1 MVIQSICKS
10 CGKPIWGNY
19 LTAFGSTWHPE
30 HFICAACGL
39 PIAGASFQ
47 VYQGAPYHMECYRDR
62 IAPRCAY
69 CDQPLVGEYLV
80 DQWGTRYGKEHQNQ
94 YPHCA
99 YCGRLV
105 PPRDQEAGN
114 DVVRCPIC
122 RSTSIETAEAAK
134 PIFSQLIRW
143 VGTQGLRY
151 NNLPISLELCDRAK
165 LARYLS
171 EHTLISHSL
180 GATMS
185 TTYMQNG
192 QAVRTE
198 VRGVAV
204 LHGLPSTLFQGVTIH
219 ELGHV
224 WLVVQGISNLPSWAE
239 EGFCELLS
247 YRYYTELNTPESRY
261 HATAIEHNPDPIYGA
276 GFQRVRAIADPIGF
290 QRFIEMMQTTKRLPG
305 TH

>member
-1 MVIQSICKS
+1 MAIQPICKG
-10 CGKPIWGNY
+10 CGQPVWGDY
-19 LTAFGSTWHPE
+19 LTALGATWHPE
-30 HFICAACGL
+30 HFICAVCKL
-39 PIAGASFQ
+39 PIRGTSFQ
-47 VYQGAPYHMECYRDR
+47 IHDGAPCHVECFRDH

-69 CDQPLVGEYLV
+69 CGKPLIGEYLV
-80 DQWGTRYGKEHQNQ
+80 DQWGTRYCKEHEHQ

-105 PPRDQEAGN
+105 PPQDQEHGS
-114 DVVRCPIC
+114 DSIRCPIC
-122 RSTSIETAEAAK
+122 RSTAIETAEGAK
-134 PIFSQLIRW
+134 PVFSQLIRW
-143 VGTQGLRY
+143 VSSQSLRY

-165 LARYLS
+165 LAHYLGGHS
-171 EHTLISHSL
+171 LAHSL

-192 QAVRTE
+192 RPVRTE

-204 LHGLPSTLFQGVTIH
+204 LHGLPSMLFQGVTIH

-247 YRYYTELNTPESRY
+247 HRYYTQLNTPESRY
-261 HATAIEHNPDPIYGA
+261 HATAIERNPDPIYGE
-276 GFQRVRAIADPIGF
+276 GFRRVRASVDSVGF
-290 QRFIEMMQTTKRLPG
+290 QRFIEIMQTTKRLPG
-305 TH
+305 L